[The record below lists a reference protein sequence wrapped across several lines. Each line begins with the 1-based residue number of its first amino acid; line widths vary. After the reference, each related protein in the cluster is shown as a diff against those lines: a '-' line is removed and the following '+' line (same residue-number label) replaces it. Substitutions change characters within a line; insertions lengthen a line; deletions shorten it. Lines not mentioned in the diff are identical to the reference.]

1 MRALVLSGGG
11 SKGAYEVGAIQFLY
25 QALGRSY
32 DIICGVSVGALNGA
46 FLAQYKSGSEV
57 QASQGLNAL
66 WDGVDDAR
74 IYKHWFGW
82 YLAALWKA
90 SVYNTKPL
98 HDLVREKLNARAVKE
113 SGKALRVGAVNLLN
127 GQYKLFDETYGDLAG
142 AVIASSAFPAM
153 FTPAELEGGTWT
165 DGGVRDITPLKAAI
179 QLGATEVDIIMC
191 SPDGLKPMAKGGKT
205 LQVALRSLDIL
216 TDEVNANDI
225 AKAQLHNRLVK
236 AGVGDGKRFIDF
248 HIIRP
253 SDELI
258 ENSLN
263 FDPKLQKVMRA
274 RGYED
279 AKRLFSPA

>member
-11 SKGAYEVGAIQFLY
+11 SKGAYEVGAVQYLY

-46 FLAQYKSGSEV
+46 FLAQYKKGAEV
-57 QASQGLNAL
+57 QASQGLDAL
-66 WDGVDDAR
+66 WDGVNDAR

-82 YLAALWKA
+82 YLAALWKP

-98 HDLVREKLNARAVKE
+98 QDLVREKLDAKAVRE
-113 SGKALRVGAVNLLN
+113 SGKALRVGAVDLLN
-127 GQYKLFDETYGDLAG
+127 AQYKLFDENYKDLAG
-142 AVIASSAFPAM
+142 AVIASSAFPVM
-153 FTPAELEGGTWT
+153 FTPIDMEGGTWT

-191 SPDGLKPMAKGGKT
+191 SPSGLKPMAKGGKA
-205 LQVALRSLDIL
+205 LQVALRALDIL

-253 SDELI
+253 VDELI

-263 FDPKLQKVMRA
+263 FDPKLQKGMRE
-274 RGYED
+274 RGYND
-279 AKRLFSPA
+279 AKGVFATA